1 MASAAF
7 SIDGNSSLAMAS
19 ITSAEVDLAIAK
31 LDGVFR
37 GFVAGGLHRSIDT
50 Q

>member
-1 MASAAF
+1 VPAAAIRASFA
-7 SIDGNSSLAMAS
+7 AS
-19 ITSAEVDLAIAK
+19 ITTAEVDLAIAK